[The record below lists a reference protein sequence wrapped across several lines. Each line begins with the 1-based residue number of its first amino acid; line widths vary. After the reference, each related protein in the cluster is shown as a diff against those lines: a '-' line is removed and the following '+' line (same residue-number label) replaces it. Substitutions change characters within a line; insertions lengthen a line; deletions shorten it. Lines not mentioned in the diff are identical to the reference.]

1 MLLLLLILL
10 TLPALARDLPP
21 VLLLLNGTGSA
32 GKSSIGRTLE
42 KSLRHCTFLSE
53 ERLVLAAYSD
63 ILREKHLQPAR
74 PLHDIP
80 ELMSYRA
87 KLPAPIQAGLKK
99 AFRERG
105 QDFIR
110 QETRRQV
117 ELAARQGYDFIL
129 LDNTLWK
136 PEQVEEWQR
145 QALGYRAFH
154 VVVYCP
160 LGSLLAHVKTR
171 NQSPQRFEHRD
182 LALPLEMYFSMYPAT
197 TDPNPIDCLER
208 EQVARDLLECSA
220 YQQSLTGQPANF
232 QNYLQT
238 DPSINIAPFF
248 KYDMSVNTGRNSP
261 EECAQQI
268 CQELRNR
275 AWLLPT
281 QQKVRQPNQ
290 SQHNQQNQQEHK
302 LWIDLEA
309 TLFSRQQI
317 HLDHASARS
326 GHLLLAARQFHRL
339 HEGLALHRHLTL

>member
-10 TLPALARDLPP
+10 TLPVLARDLPP

-42 KSLRHCTFLSE
+42 KSLRHSTFLSE

-87 KLPAPIQAGLKK
+87 QLPTRIEAGLKR

-136 PEQVEEWQR
+136 PEQVEEWRR

-160 LGSLLAHVKTR
+160 LSSLLEHVKTR
-171 NQSPQRFEHRD
+171 NRSVDRFEHRD

-208 EQVARDLLECSA
+208 EQVARDLQECSL

-238 DPSINIAPFF
+238 DPSLNIAPFF
-248 KYDMSVNTGRNSP
+248 NYDMSVNTGRSSP

-281 QQKVRQPNQ
+281 QVTPSQKQHQNQ
-290 SQHNQQNQQEHK
+290 SNQPEHQ
-302 LWIDLEA
+302 LERINLEA
-309 TLFSRQQI
+309 TLFSGQQI
-317 HLDHASARS
+317 HIDRAPARS

-339 HEGLALHRHLTL
+339 HQGLALHRHPTL